1 LGHVLSVFKN
11 PSWLVAEQPASE
23 RNQAGVAGRED
34 ICYAA
39 SMVQTIA
46 RGDSDGRLVF
56 VLVHGA
62 WHGSWCWRRVVE
74 RLRARGHLVFTPTLT
89 GLGERSHLMR
99 PDLTIE
105 DFATDVANVIE
116 TEELQQVILIGHS
129 FAGGP
134 ISVVADRNPETL
146 QHLIYLDAVILENG
160 QSAFSNLDPDIVA
173 RRIEP
178 AQETSGGL
186 TIPVPSPEAFGVTA
200 PQDAAWLRRRLSPHP
215 LNSYQEP
222 IRLNHPLGNG
232 ISKTY
237 IACLDPAYGPLIPTH
252 ERVRRQ
258 RGWEYLEFA
267 SGHDAMVISPDALT
281 ELLIRCASGK
291 SRS

>member
-1 LGHVLSVFKN
+1 MD
-11 PSWLVAEQPASE
+11 P
-23 RNQAGVAGRED
+23 
-34 ICYAA
+34 
-39 SMVQTIA
+39 
-46 RGDSDGRLVF
+46 LVF

-62 WHGSWCWRRVVE
+62 WHGSWCWHRVAE
-74 RLRARGHLVFTPTLT
+74 GLRALGHLVFTPTLT

-99 PDLTIE
+99 PGLTIE

-116 TEELQQVILIGHS
+116 AEGLQQVVLVGHS
-129 FAGGP
+129 FGGGP
-134 ISVVADRNPETL
+134 ISVIADRNPETL

-160 QSAFSNLDPDIVA
+160 ESAFSKLDPSIVT
-173 RRIEP
+173 RRIAL

-186 TIPVPSPEAFGVTA
+186 TMPVPPPEAFGVTA
-200 PQDAAWLRRRLSPHP
+200 PQEAAWLRHLLSPHP

-232 ISKTY
+232 IRKTY
-237 IACLDPAYGPLIPTH
+237 IACVDPAYGPLAPTR
-252 ERVRRQ
+252 EWVRVQ
-258 RGWEYLEFA
+258 SGWEYLEFA

-281 ELLIRCASGK
+281 ALLVRCATEK